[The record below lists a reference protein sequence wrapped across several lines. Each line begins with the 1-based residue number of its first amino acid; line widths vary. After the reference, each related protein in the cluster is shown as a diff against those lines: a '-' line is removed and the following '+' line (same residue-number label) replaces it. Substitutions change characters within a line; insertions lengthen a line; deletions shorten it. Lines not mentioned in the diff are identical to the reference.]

1 MVVLL
6 SCIGHRR
13 DSVFCILWTT
23 ESVLKYNAKENT
35 IGTVEKIIV
44 QQKFKGMDFWIDK
57 ISESTFSH
65 IDQNIILE
73 NLNILETSR
82 MYIIPARLNKV

>member
-6 SCIGHRR
+6 SCIGHRS
-13 DSVFCILWTT
+13 DSVFSNCCTT

-44 QQKFKGMDFWIDK
+44 QQKFKETDLWIDK
-57 ISESTFSH
+57 SSESTFSH

-73 NLNILETSR
+73 NLNILETSQNVNH
-82 MYIIPARLNKV
+82 PSQTQ